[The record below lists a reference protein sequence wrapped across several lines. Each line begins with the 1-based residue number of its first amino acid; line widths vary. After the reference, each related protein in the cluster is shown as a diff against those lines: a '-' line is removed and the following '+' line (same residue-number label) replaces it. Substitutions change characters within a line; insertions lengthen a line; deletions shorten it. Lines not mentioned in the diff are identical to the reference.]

1 MLENNQQPNS
11 DQDRPLKVFITA
23 MLATGHFNSCLGIGS
38 LLKKRGHDIYFAH
51 LPKNQSI
58 IEQQGM
64 KFVNLLDYSSE
75 IVPVEDT
82 FLANIERFNKQFED
96 ACESSPLEQ
105 LKIGKGINKLAS
117 FFHNTTGT
125 IVKESEVMVKLV
137 DELKPDVCIGDYV
150 FPTPWM
156 EFVDVPTIHVMS
168 VSPLDLYDGPP
179 TGSGYSINDPLKL
192 WKEFSVRAEEGKERI
207 AMIAAE
213 IFEHF
218 GIVYMKDASPKYLG
232 IYIYPKPLD
241 YKELGQPKPRWIR
254 LDSAVRLPET
264 SDFIIPEKLANKPGK
279 LIYLSMGTLAS
290 INPDLLNLLLE
301 PLAKS
306 PHRFIIS
313 TGRNGD
319 QVKLYDNMW
328 GDKFV
333 NQIAILPHVDL
344 FITHAGSNSLI
355 EGLAAAKPLIS
366 IPVFGDQQDN
376 AQRVVDLGLGAKI
389 NLWEFDGDKFLE
401 TIENLL
407 ADEIIQRNVALI
419 SKEFK
424 NQTHRIKFVKPS
436 SKLQEQKNQLINYCN
451 FFQTENKK
459 LYSF

>member
-1 MLENNQQPNS
+1 MSENNQQSNS

-64 KFVNLLDYSSE
+64 KFINLLDCSSE
-75 IVPVEDT
+75 IVPYDDLMMG
-82 FLANIERFNKQFED
+82 FIKNQFQDALKFN
-96 ACESSPLEQ
+96 ALEQ
-105 LKIGKGINKLAS
+105 MKPKKTEEEDLK
-117 FFHNTTGT
+117 FFYKIQETT
-125 IVKESEVMVKLV
+125 IKESEVIIKLV
-137 DELKPDVCIGDYV
+137 NELKPDVCIADYGASV
-150 FPTPWM
+150 PWIQV
-156 EFVDVPTIHVMS
+156 VDVPTIHVMS
-168 VSPLDLYDGPP
+168 IAPIELYDGPP
-179 TGSGYSINDPLKL
+179 PGSGYSVNDKRELWGEFQNLKNEQMEKTVL
-192 WKEFSVRAEEGKERI
+192 GFTK
-207 AMIAAE
+207 
-213 IFEHF
+213 IFESF
-218 GIVYMKDASPKYLG
+218 GVKYAKYDSPQYLG

-241 YKELGQPKPRWIR
+241 YKELGQPKPRWMR
-254 LDSAVRLPET
+254 LDSAVRSRET

-279 LIYLSMGTLAS
+279 LIYLSMGTVVS
-290 INPDLLNLLLE
+290 TNPDAMNMIIE
-301 PLAKS
+301 PLSKS

-355 EGLAAAKPLIS
+355 EGLVAAKPLIA
-366 IPVFGDQQDN
+366 IPVFGDQLDN
-376 AQRVVDLGLGAKI
+376 GQRVVDLGLGAKI

-401 TIENLL
+401 TIENVLT
-407 ADEIIQRNVALI
+407 DEKIHENVAKISEEIKKSDSTAKVCETIELI
-419 SKEFK
+419 ARTK
-424 NQTHRIKFVKPS
+424 QP
-436 SKLQEQKNQLINYCN
+436 LI
-451 FFQTENKK
+451 
-459 LYSF
+459 